1 MILGSEAFTEHAPFT
16 SPLTTKGDV
25 YTYDSADQRLAVG
38 ANGQVLSADSSQTT
52 GLKWIDATTWAI
64 KTGDQ
69 SFTNNTLANVTDMS
83 FSVAASTSYFVEAFL
98 LLSSDNTNAD
108 FKFGWTAP
116 ASATMFW
123 GDVGTL
129 GSASSGWFPA
139 NIGGTPDAMLIVSDT
154 FACGGANL
162 TNGLVLWAIVRN
174 STNAGTLQFQ
184 AAQNTTQAGTST
196 KVLKDSFL
204 RYRKLQ

>member
-1 MILGSEAFTEHAPFT
+1 LGSEAFTEHAPFA

-25 YTYDSADQRLAVG
+25 YTYDSADQRLPVG
-38 ANGQVLSADSSQTT
+38 TDGQVLSSNSAQAT
-52 GLKWIDATTWAI
+52 GLKWIDAVTWAI

-69 SFTNNTLANVTDMS
+69 TFTNNTLANVTDMS

-123 GDVGTL
+123 GDVGTA
-129 GSASSGWFPA
+129 GSTSSGWFPS
-139 NIGGTPDAMLIVSDT
+139 NTGSTPDAMLTVSDT
-154 FACGGANL
+154 FSCGGGSL
-162 TNGLVLWAIVRN
+162 TNGVVFWAIVRN